1 MIRLKSLLLLLL
13 LSLLSLSSSAA
24 PGGGYASPV
33 TVATAQLRMMAP
45 QVWVSGEVISRA
57 NSAIPMEMS
66 GRLLWVAEM
75 GTRADAGELL
85 ARIDTTLLQQQLEE
99 QQAIVVREEAR
110 LEFLEQEVQRLN
122 SLVNQRNVSQSALEQ
137 TISDRAV
144 ARGDLVVAK
153 LRVEQVME
161 RLKRSEIRAP
171 YSGVVSEQLLQVG
184 EWADSGKPILRLV
197 DIDNKEI
204 STWVTAQMLPFIH
217 QGDHLA
223 IDSAGK
229 KWQAE
234 VSSIVPVASRL
245 SRLYELRLS
254 IAKSDG
260 RVGETVRVAVPT
272 AQPQQQLSV
281 PRDALVLR
289 RDGRF
294 VFRVVEGNKAER
306 VAVTTGIA
314 MGEFIQV
321 SGALELG
328 DQVIVNGGERLR
340 PGQSVK
346 VINPAGA
353 TQ

>member
-1 MIRLKSLLLLLL
+1 MIMLKALLLLFLF
-13 LSLLSLSSSAA
+13 SLLSLPSNAA
-24 PGGGYASPV
+24 PGRGYASPV

-45 QVWVSGEVISRA
+45 QVWVNGEVISRS
-57 NSAIPMEMS
+57 NSAIPMEMG
-66 GRLLWVAEM
+66 GRLLWVAEI
-75 GTRADAGELL
+75 GTHADEGELL

-99 QQAIVVREEAR
+99 QQAIVAREEAR

-122 SLVNQRNVSQSALEQ
+122 SLVKQSNVSQSILEQ
-137 TISDRAV
+137 TIADRAV

-217 QGDHLA
+217 QGDHLT
-223 IDSAGK
+223 IDSYGK

-234 VSSIVPVASRL
+234 VSSIVPVASRV

-254 IAKSDG
+254 IAGGDV

-272 AQPQQQLSV
+272 AQPQQLLSV

-289 RDGRF
+289 RDGHF
-294 VFRVVEGNKAER
+294 VFRVVGDDKAER
-306 VAVTTGIA
+306 VAVTTSVA

-321 SGALELG
+321 SGALEPG
-328 DQVIVNGGERLR
+328 DQIIVNGGERLR
-340 PGQSVK
+340 PGQSIK
-346 VINPAGA
+346 VINSTGA
-353 TQ
+353 AR

>member
-1 MIRLKSLLLLLL
+1 MIKLQFLLLFL
-13 LSLLSLSSSAA
+13 LSFLSLSSGAA
-24 PGGGYASPV
+24 PGGYASPV
-33 TVATAQLRMMAP
+33 VVAEAQLRMMAP
-45 QVWVSGEVISRA
+45 QVWVNGEVVSRA

-66 GRLLWVAEM
+66 GRLLWVAER
-75 GTRADAGELL
+75 GTRADEGELL
-85 ARIDTTLLQQQLEE
+85 ARIDTILLQQQLEE
-99 QQAIVVREEAR
+99 QQAIVAREEAR

-122 SLVNQRNVSQSALEQ
+122 SLVKQRNVSQSTLEQ
-137 TISDRAV
+137 TIADRAV

-204 STWVTAQMLPFIH
+204 SAWVTTQMLPFIH
-217 QGDHLA
+217 QGDHLTVA
-223 IDSAGK
+223 SDDK
-229 KWQAE
+229 KQQAS
-234 VSSIVPVASRL
+234 VSSIVPVASTL
-245 SRLYELRLS
+245 SRLYEVRLAVTES
-254 IAKSDG
+254 NW

-294 VFRVVEGNKAER
+294 VYRLIEGDKAER
-306 VAVTTGIA
+306 VAVSTGVA

-321 SGALELG
+321 SGTLEPG

-346 VINPAGA
+346 VINSTGA
-353 TQ
+353 TE